1 MTIQHNLASLLDSH
15 MKRASVGD
23 ARLANQVNSING
35 NSFFI
40 HRSTLRNWRTGS
52 AQKVN
57 NWRQLATVAIALGLD
72 ETEANALLKSG
83 GCPSTRSLTA
93 TAKESDQA
101 LLAHWQIKPVHTT
114 ELAVSA
120 GSIDSNFLKPVKADE
135 NELQKNGMVLPQMK
149 VWKFIAEKRNWVAC
163 LVAVFGFLSLGYYQY
178 QSNEKN
184 MLVNSQFEEGTLGW
198 ITYVNDAAAASFRV
212 DNGAL
217 HIQIDQRS
225 EKSWHIGLNQ
235 KDLAVT
241 AGKFYTAQFRVR
253 GDGVASM
260 YVDITRVVDP
270 KTSLSFD
277 NSVRQ
282 KVTTTNEWVTKTI
295 EFEAIETITAKDG
308 GARLFFRFGKS
319 EKGKIEL
326 DDIEFFEGKLAQD
339 VSTAH
344 L

>member
-1 MTIQHNLASLLDSH
+1 

-23 ARLANQVNSING
+23 ARLANQVNLING
-35 NSFFI
+35 NACFI

-57 NWRQLATVAIALGLD
+57 NWRQLVTVAIALGLD

-83 GCPSTRSLTA
+83 GCPTTRSLTA
-93 TAKESDQA
+93 TAKEADKA
-101 LLAHWQIKPVHTT
+101 LLAHWQNMPAQPG
-114 ELAVSA
+114 ELTA
-120 GSIDSNFLKPVKADE
+120 SNGNIEGNILQLSEADE
-135 NELQKNGMVLPQMK
+135 KKIRPKSFVLSDMN
-149 VWKFIAEKRNWVAC
+149 VWNFTGVKRNVVAC
-163 LVAVFGFLSLGYYQY
+163 VVVAFGFLSLGYYQY
-178 QSNEKN
+178 QSGDENR
-184 MLVNSQFEEGTLGW
+184 LVNSQFEDGTLGW
-198 ITYVNDAAAASFRV
+198 ITYVNDAAEAGFKV
-212 DNGAL
+212 ENGAL
-217 HIQIDQRS
+217 QIQIDQPA

-235 KDLAVT
+235 KNLTVT
-241 AGKFYTAQFRVR
+241 AGKIYTARFRVR

-260 YVDITRVVDP
+260 HVDITRVADP

-282 KVTTTNEWVTKTI
+282 KVTTTKNWTTKSI

-326 DDIEFFEGKLAQD
+326 DDIEFFEGKLEGD
-339 VSTAH
+339 SIDS
-344 L
+344 LSMKN